1 MADASLAEQ
10 QQLVLCLLPRPL
22 KQYWS
27 QRRASLTLR
36 LRVGVK
42 THPVCSGFIHMK
54 SLQFILCVHQAACKV
69 NHNSSGTVCA
79 CVCAQNACYQLPG
92 TCLANQLDD
101 LTVADLAR
109 AAAGTTPLY
118 LVGRYGG
125 GVSGSTQVKLVLPAR
140 VLLTA
145 V

>member
-10 QQLVLCLLPRPL
+10 QQLVLCLLRRPS

-27 QRRASLTLR
+27 QRLASLTLR
-36 LRVGVK
+36 LRVGVEM
-42 THPVCSGFIHMK
+42 HPVCSGFIHMK
-54 SLQFILCVHQAACKV
+54 SLQFILCVHQTVCKV
-69 NHNSSGTVCA
+69 NHNSFGT
-79 CVCAQNACYQLPG
+79 VCAQNACYQLPG

>member
-1 MADASLAEQ
+1 M
-10 QQLVLCLLPRPL
+10 
-22 KQYWS
+22 
-27 QRRASLTLR
+27 
-36 LRVGVK
+36 
-42 THPVCSGFIHMK
+42 
-54 SLQFILCVHQAACKV
+54 
-69 NHNSSGTVCA
+69 
-79 CVCAQNACYQLPG
+79 CVCVYVQDACYQVSG

-140 VLLTA
+140 LLPTA
-145 V
+145 T